1 MDRCAEHKGIGG
13 LGLFDGLV
21 DHAAEHAAL
30 TGGTAAAADAAAHR
44 LCADVQDLGLDAA
57 GVQLPGDQGQG
68 GIGAAL
74 LVGAA
79 VDEQDFHDK
88 YSPFVRP
95 KKRRSGMILA
105 HL

>member
-1 MDRCAEHKGIGG
+1 MHRAAKHEAVGG
-13 LGLFDGLV
+13 LCLFNGLV
-21 DHAAEHAAL
+21 DHAAEHAAIAAAA
-30 TGGTAAAADAAAHR
+30 AAAADAAAHR

-79 VDEQDFHDK
+79 VDEQDFHK
-88 YSPFVRP
+88 QILSFFG
-95 KKRRSGMILA
+95 KTRRTWGALP
-105 HL
+105 

>member
-1 MDRCAEHKGIGG
+1 MDRCAEHKGIGS
-13 LGLFDGLV
+13 LGLFDGFV

-79 VDEQDFHDK
+79 VDEQDFHK
-88 YSPFVRP
+88 QILSFFG
-95 KKRRSGMILA
+95 KTRRTWGALP
-105 HL
+105 